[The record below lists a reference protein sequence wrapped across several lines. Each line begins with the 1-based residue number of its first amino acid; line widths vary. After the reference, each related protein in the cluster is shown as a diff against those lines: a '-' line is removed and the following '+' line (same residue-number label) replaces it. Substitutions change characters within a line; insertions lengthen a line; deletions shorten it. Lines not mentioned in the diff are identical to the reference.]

1 MNTNRTSEPITAGV
15 LVHRGICGLLHRGT
29 MPTTV
34 EIDRLVVS
42 LTPDLESPNVNDRA
56 FRQRIGA
63 GIRSY
68 FWRFVLGQPW
78 HVVTTEMAIGDSR
91 IDVVWSD
98 GYRYLFDE
106 VKSGLVTQLAIEG
119 AGGRQ
124 TDRYARL
131 GRHHLGERFAGV
143 RCLTLLDPTRAVL
156 KSAPGV
162 GQPIPAALRAEAA

>member
-1 MNTNRTSEPITAGV
+1 MNKNQASEPITAGM
-15 LVHRGICGLLHRGT
+15 LVHRGICELLHRGT
-29 MPTTV
+29 MPTTA

-42 LTPDLESPNVNDRA
+42 LTPDVKSPNVNDRA

-63 GIRSY
+63 GLRSY
-68 FWRFVLGQPW
+68 FWRFALRQPW

-162 GQPIPAALRAEAA
+162 IHPMPAALLAEAA

>member
-1 MNTNRTSEPITAGV
+1 MKTNPTPEPITAGV
-15 LVHRGICGLLHRGT
+15 LVHRGICELLERCT

-34 EIDRLVVS
+34 AIDQLVVS
-42 LTPDLESPNVNDRA
+42 LTRDVGKPDVNDRA

-68 FWRFVLGQPW
+68 FWRFALGQPW
-78 HVVTTEMAIGDSR
+78 RVVTTEMALGNGR
-91 IDVVWSD
+91 VDVVWSD

-131 GRHHLGERFAGV
+131 GVCHLGDRVAGV
-143 RCLTLLDPTRAVL
+143 RCLTLLDPARAVL
-156 KSAPGV
+156 KTAPGV
-162 GQPIPAALRAEAA
+162 SKPIPVTLLAEVA

>member
-1 MNTNRTSEPITAGV
+1 MTRNLTSEPITAGL
-15 LVHRGICGLLHRGT
+15 LVHRGICELLQLGRV
-29 MPTTV
+29 PTAI

-42 LTPDLESPNVNDRA
+42 MTPTAALPNVNDRA

-68 FWRFVLGQPW
+68 FWRFALGPPW
-78 HVVTTEMAIGDSR
+78 YVVTTEMAMGDSR

-106 VKSGLVTQLAIEG
+106 VKSGLVTQLAIDG
-119 AGGRQ
+119 SGGRQ

-131 GRHHLGERFAGV
+131 GRDHLGERFAGV

-162 GQPIPAALRAEAA
+162 GQPIPAELLAEAA

>member
-1 MNTNRTSEPITAGV
+1 MNKNATSEPITAGV
-15 LVHRGICGLLHRGT
+15 LVHRGICLLLERGT

-42 LTPDLESPNVNDRA
+42 LTPTATSPNVNDRA

-63 GIRSY
+63 AIRSY
-68 FWRFVLGQPW
+68 FWRFALGPPW
-78 HVVTTEMAIGDSR
+78 HVVTTEMAIGDGR

-98 GYRYLFDE
+98 GYHYLFDE
-106 VKSGLVTQLAIEG
+106 VKSGLVTQLALEG

-131 GRHHLGERFAGV
+131 GRQHLGERFAGV
-143 RCLTLLDPTRAVL
+143 RCLSLLDPTRAVL
-156 KSAPGV
+156 KTAPGV
-162 GQPIPAALRAEAA
+162 SQTIPVQLLAEVA